1 MTYFHTTLIASA
13 LTASLTSSALYAH
26 ESCNVDLSAGFTIDA
41 NSTEFL
47 QEAGGNSNTK
57 RSLYKIVDGKTL
69 FIESKSIQ
77 LTQAQQLL
85 LKKYDDKIRHLVPE
99 VKSVAIEGVQLAVDG
114 VNLAFNGLLGEGNK
128 VAADLTE
135 ELNLIREEVV
145 AKLSIEKGISV
156 GIEGLESDELLGK
169 DFDQR
174 IESSVE
180 KAVLN
185 SMGSILIAMGQ
196 QMMSADG
203 DEQSFEK
210 RMENFGESI
219 EQEMTAR
226 SAVIEKKAEAL
237 CVSIANVDALEEQL
251 KAEIVQLSK
260 TNVFTVTQEYDEEE
274 THNTEM

>member
-1 MTYFHTTLIASA
+1 
-13 LTASLTSSALYAH
+13 
-26 ESCNVDLSAGFTIDA
+26 
-41 NSTEFL
+41 
-47 QEAGGNSNTK
+47 
-57 RSLYKIVDGKTL
+57 
-69 FIESKSIQ
+69 
-77 LTQAQQLL
+77 
-85 LKKYDDKIRHLVPE
+85 
-99 VKSVAIEGVQLAVDG
+99 
-114 VNLAFNGLLGEGNK
+114 
-128 VAADLTE
+128 
-135 ELNLIREEVV
+135 
-145 AKLSIEKGISV
+145 
-156 GIEGLESDELLGK
+156 
-169 DFDQR
+169 
-174 IESSVE
+174 
-180 KAVLN
+180 
-185 SMGSILIAMGQ
+185 MGSILIAMGQ